1 MPQRFDKQPIS
12 TRSWTAKSPPETLP
26 EKRIRTAKSE
36 SADLEPKTALI
47 LALPPE
53 RKRRCPGCYSALL
66 EIGCSRTLRYPLLM
80 FAKYSVGAQRAAPA
94 LARHLL
100 CPKTTLYSAG
110 INKNPQT
117 APEHVRSVTGVS
129 RQPSIESKHPW
140 TRRNTASRPGRR
152 NTLTSGESH
161 HPRSDV
167 VKCRSRKPA
176 AGGTGCGTFRTRVWR
191 RLETSALILQLP

>member
-12 TRSWTAKSPPETLP
+12 TRSRTAKSPPETLP

-36 SADLEPKTALI
+36 SADLVPKTALI
-47 LALPPE
+47 LALPTE

-66 EIGCSRTLRYPLLM
+66 EIGCSRTLRYN
-80 FAKYSVGAQRAAPA
+80 
-94 LARHLL
+94 
-100 CPKTTLYSAG
+100 T
-110 INKNPQT
+110 KNPQT

-129 RQPSIESKHPW
+129 RQPSIKSKHPW